1 MVARDFPEVQ
11 FSKST
16 RVLLL
21 SLFHMCDLI
30 TFPICNGIMKTVFFW
45 QHLQLCKCQ
54 NNAKKPPALCWK
66 NYLGEV
72 AGALYGNCMHPFPA
86 MPY

>member
-21 SLFHMCDLI
+21 SLFHMCDFI

-45 QHLQLCKCQ
+45 QHL
-54 NNAKKPPALCWK
+54 LCWK